1 MQGTET
7 FFVFFSLHLA
17 QNSFKP
23 VTADSKVQW
32 SVNIHPW

>member
-1 MQGTET
+1 MRGTET
-7 FFVFFSLHLA
+7 FLFFLHLA